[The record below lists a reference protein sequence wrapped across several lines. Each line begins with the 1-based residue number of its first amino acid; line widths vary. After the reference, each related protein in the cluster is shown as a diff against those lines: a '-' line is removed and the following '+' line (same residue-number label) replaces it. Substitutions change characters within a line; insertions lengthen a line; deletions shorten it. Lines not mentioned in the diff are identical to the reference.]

1 MKLQVMVTAIGI
13 LLVTMGSALAQT
25 TALPK
30 DLSGR
35 WTLASQ
41 NRTQTFSLDEILASG
56 PDAFTAK
63 LTWWTTDPSCM
74 IRAAPVTGRITPTGI
89 SFDSKTKCDVSFTA
103 ELNRAASGWEGRANT
118 TSGTRVEL
126 LLKAN

>member
-1 MKLQVMVTAIGI
+1 MKIQTIVAAITIFAAIGN
-13 LLVTMGSALAQT
+13 SALAQI

-35 WTLASQ
+35 WTFAAQ
-41 NRTQTFSLDEILASG
+41 NRTQIFSLDGISASG

-63 LTWWTTDPSCM
+63 LTWWTSDPSCT
-74 IRAAPVTGRITPTGI
+74 IRAEPITGRITPTGI
-89 SFDSKTKCDVSFTA
+89 AFDSKTKCDVSFTA
-103 ELNRAASGWEGRANT
+103 ELNRAASGWEGRATT

-126 LLKAN
+126 SLNAN